1 MILLKK
7 KFLDLV
13 RCGEKCQT
21 IRLWPKR
28 RLRPGQRE
36 YIPGLGRIRI
46 TAFQRVTPAD
56 LTDEDARL
64 DGFASREALLAELRS
79 LYGGRLDGPAAVPL
93 ESPPKGTKVLEGGG
107 LAGPAGRRRRGDQAQ
122 PGDPAKRDP
131 LKPVQVHEM
140 PLGRVQPVPPGDQ
153 RQVQGVA
160 QACSGPFERPSDGP
174 RADAQQA
181 GEFALAG
188 PANVH
193 QPQEVPLSERDHVE
207 ESAEVPLFDA
217 QTAEFAAS

>member
-1 MILLKK
+1 MLLSMILLKK

-79 LYGGRLDGPAAVPL
+79 LYGGRLDGAPCFRIRFSYPIEEDA
-93 ESPPKGTKVLEGGG
+93 
-107 LAGPAGRRRRGDQAQ
+107 
-122 PGDPAKRDP
+122 
-131 LKPVQVHEM
+131 
-140 PLGRVQPVPPGDQ
+140 PPG
-153 RQVQGVA
+153 
-160 QACSGPFERPSDGP
+160 P
-174 RADAQQA
+174 
-181 GEFALAG
+181 
-188 PANVH
+188 
-193 QPQEVPLSERDHVE
+193 
-207 ESAEVPLFDA
+207 
-217 QTAEFAAS
+217 TASRR